1 MKKIRLI
8 IGMLV
13 FVLGISNSSL
23 SIFAAELDNENE
35 QKIVSEI
42 GGNLINSEDIPEGV
56 IPIKFSN
63 VEQIQKYLSLATEM
77 TSEGKFLDL
86 SPKIFNKLYDET
98 NNIIDF
104 SNYNITEADFT
115 EPTFSNE
122 NIANVAVYS
131 NTGVKSKKLSVTA
144 GQSMTLYAKYT
155 YANSKFKSITSVT
168 SSYSG
173 LTIGNKE
180 IQARVYGVGKITNS
194 GKNLSVTVYGHY
206 DHYILINSSLT
217 HISTSNAKYS
227 ASWNY

>member
-122 NIANVAVYS
+122 NIANV
-131 NTGVKSKKLSVTA
+131 ND
-144 GQSMTLYAKYT
+144 TLCKIYLC
-155 YANSKFKSITSVT
+155 KFKI
-168 SSYSG
+168 
-173 LTIGNKE
+173 
-180 IQARVYGVGKITNS
+180 
-194 GKNLSVTVYGHY
+194 
-206 DHYILINSSLT
+206 
-217 HISTSNAKYS
+217 
-227 ASWNY
+227 

>member
-115 EPTFSNE
+115 EPTFQMK
-122 NIANVAVYS
+122 ILRMLLFIPIQVL
-131 NTGVKSKKLSVTA
+131 K
-144 GQSMTLYAKYT
+144 AKT
-155 YANSKFKSITSVT
+155 
-168 SSYSG
+168 
-173 LTIGNKE
+173 
-180 IQARVYGVGKITNS
+180 
-194 GKNLSVTVYGHY
+194 
-206 DHYILINSSLT
+206 
-217 HISTSNAKYS
+217 
-227 ASWNY
+227 

>member
-77 TSEGKFLDL
+77 TSEGKFLDRKRL
-86 SPKIFNKLYDET
+86 IF
-98 NNIIDF
+98 
-104 SNYNITEADFT
+104 
-115 EPTFSNE
+115 
-122 NIANVAVYS
+122 
-131 NTGVKSKKLSVTA
+131 G
-144 GQSMTLYAKYT
+144 
-155 YANSKFKSITSVT
+155 
-168 SSYSG
+168 
-173 LTIGNKE
+173 
-180 IQARVYGVGKITNS
+180 
-194 GKNLSVTVYGHY
+194 
-206 DHYILINSSLT
+206 
-217 HISTSNAKYS
+217 
-227 ASWNY
+227 